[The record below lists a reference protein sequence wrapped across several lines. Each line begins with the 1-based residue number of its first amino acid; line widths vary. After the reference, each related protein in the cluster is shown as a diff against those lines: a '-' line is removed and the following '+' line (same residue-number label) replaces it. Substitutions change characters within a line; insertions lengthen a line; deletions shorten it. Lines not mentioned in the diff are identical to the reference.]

1 MARKYRKKKKLKLSR
16 VFLVIIILAIIG
28 TGVYYV
34 AQIPVKGF
42 YISGNTYYTD
52 EEILEKTKL
61 NNYPSYLLT
70 SSIIVSQRV
79 KKDELIDN
87 IKIKK
92 TLTGMFNVQVNENK
106 ILFYD
111 ATKQKSILKNNKE
124 VKYFNENSPVLVNTI
139 DNKKVYKKFLEKLDK
154 LNPDI
159 IKNVSEIK
167 YDPNDIDKERF
178 LFSMNDGNYVY
189 LTLSKFNNISN
200 YLEISNTISDKNGI
214 LYLDYGNYFVP
225 KE

>member
-1 MARKYRKKKKLKLSR
+1 MARRYIKKRKLKLSR
-16 VFLVIIILAIIG
+16 VFFVFTLLAIIG
-28 TGVYYV
+28 IGVYYV
-34 AQIPVKGF
+34 MQIPVRGY

-61 NNYPSYLLT
+61 NEYPSYLFTT
-70 SSIIVSQRV
+70 SFLVSQRV
-79 KKDELIDN
+79 RKDELINN

-92 TLTGMFNVQVNENK
+92 TLTGMFKVEVNENK
-106 ILFYD
+106 VLFYD
-111 ATKQKSILKNNKE
+111 ATKQKSVLKNGKE
-124 VKYFNENSPVLVNTI
+124 VSYFNENLPVLVNQVE
-139 DNKKVYKKFLEKLDK
+139 NKKVYKKFLERLDR
-154 LNPDI
+154 LDPGI

-189 LTLSKFNNISN
+189 LTLSKFNNISK
-200 YLEISNTISDKNGI
+200 YLEISNTISDRNGI

>member
-1 MARKYRKKKKLKLSR
+1 MARRYIKKRKLKLSR
-16 VFLVIIILAIIG
+16 VFFVFVLLAIIG
-28 TGVYYV
+28 TGVYYIMK
-34 AQIPVKGF
+34 IPVRGY

-61 NNYPSYLLT
+61 NEYPSYLFTT
-70 SSIIVSQRV
+70 SFVVSQRV
-79 KKDELIDN
+79 RKDELINN

-92 TLTGMFNVQVNENK
+92 TLTGMFKVEVNENK
-106 ILFYD
+106 VLFYD
-111 ATKQKSILKNNKE
+111 ATKQKSILKNGQE
-124 VKYFNENSPVLVNTI
+124 VPYFNENSPVLVNQVG
-139 DNKKVYKKFLEKLDK
+139 NKKVYKKFLERLDR
-154 LNPDI
+154 LDSDI

-189 LTLSKFNNISN
+189 LTLSKFNNISK
-200 YLEISNTISDKNGI
+200 YSEISNTISDRKGI